1 MRASLLRWLQ
11 SLLIVLCLSLSVSAR
26 AAAPA
31 DILWVIDT
39 SGSMAE
45 DINEVKLRIQNFHTA
60 MLNAGIDARY
70 GLVRFGGSDTL
81 IQNIVPFA
89 EFTRA
94 GGPFATLTDNGGGT
108 ENGSNAVV
116 VGLQQASFRPGA
128 VINVILITDE
138 DDDSSETQFS
148 RAATELRNRS
158 ALFNFIGVP
167 GDGNTNARYGVL
179 ANNFGGKAFRIEE
192 FRSNPQPFFAS
203 FIDTKVREIVEAL
216 QCDVDRDGDVD
227 RVDIAAITAARNQP
241 AESQADP
248 RDADRDGVIN
258 ILDARK
264 CTARCTRAACE
275 PGVPNIAPVARV
287 AAVAAAEVG
296 VTVTL
301 DARASSDANNDPLSY
316 AWTLVSA
323 PSSSTLLMLSAAT
336 SARPSFVPDVAG
348 VYNFNLVVS
357 DGRANSAPVAVAVQV
372 QPRQVTAPNVVGR
385 ARADAETA
393 LRAAGLN
400 VGTITS
406 VTSAGTPVGQVLV
419 QTPAAGQ
426 RVAAGTLVALSVSI
440 GNQVLIPSLVNLT
453 PDEARTL
460 LTQLG
465 FVVGSNLPASSG
477 TVAVGR
483 VVGTSPAAGGGAPL
497 GSRIDLLVSTGPDTT
512 PPVALISAPVA
523 GATVAGRVQVLGTA
537 SDANLR
543 SWLLE
548 VAPAGDTTWRRLGGG
563 NTSITAG
570 LLGTLDTTAL
580 AADFYRL
587 RLTVDDGSYSR
598 SVFADVRVD
607 AATNP
612 GRFELVYTDLTVP
625 NPGLPL
631 TLVRAYDSSVSTSG
645 AFGRSWRLTIS
656 DAAIREDANK
666 NVYIT
671 LPNGRRS
678 AFGFTPTQAS
688 PFFPGSIP
696 GYTPGPGVFDKLEAV
711 ATCGLVVSSG
721 GRWFCFP
728 GNEYDPDTY
737 LLTTREGTKY
747 TISQTQGI
755 QKIEDSAGGTLTLS
769 ASGIRS
775 SSGRNISFERDVGGR
790 ITAIVD
796 ATGARRSYRYD
807 SAGRL
812 LAAQDAM
819 GQTTSYQYA
828 GDSSLISAIIAPG
841 GCQPLTNTY
850 AADGKLASVVD
861 GNGQRTSFSYSDDGL
876 VKRTTNALGQT
887 SVLATDARGNL
898 LTETDADG
906 RITRRTYD
914 TSNNLLSVTEPGGLR
929 TDYSYDS
936 QGRWTLARR
945 VRSDG
950 VVQEYRREFTAAG
963 RVQRF
968 TTPTGAGLAFSYD
981 TRLYP
986 TRTDVLGDGG
996 ALQHSVTYNYSNSG
1010 LLLSTSV
1017 AGGTWTYS
1025 YDSLGNLLT
1034 MTQPNGGLTRYTYDN
1049 NGQMLSATAP
1059 DGTINRMAYDA
1070 GGRLSELARNGVVL
1084 RQFTY
1089 DSESRPTSVREAEGG
1104 QTQFGYSCMGQ
1115 LNTVTDA
1122 SGAVTRYRYDAA
1134 GRLSDVLLAN
1144 GQSRSFGYSAAS
1156 LLTSRRDADNGR
1168 TGYGHTADGLLQ
1180 NITTPNLPTGQAT
1193 LQYNNL
1199 QQLTAVT
1206 HPDFQLSSTLDVLGR
1221 VTAASEG
1228 PAGAQRSLAVAY
1240 GVHGQ
1245 PVLVNENGRQIRS
1258 VYNELGLRTQMTSP
1272 DGRNTVYTYD
1282 NLRRITSVSSDGGGT
1297 VSFQY
1302 DSNNRRTRTTYGNGA
1317 YTTYVWQGDQLK
1329 TTTLHDGSGA
1339 IIQRYDD
1346 VLSPNGQRL
1355 ARVNVDGRTDY
1366 GYDALWR
1373 LNSETRQSAS
1383 LGNASSSFS
1392 YDAAGNRLEA
1402 GLAAGGQRVLQLG
1415 SELYSYDANGNVVAR
1430 GNDGFRYD
1438 SQNRLTGFTR
1448 GNVNASYLF
1457 DGRGQRVRK
1466 TVGSDVRDFLW
1477 DNGQLLAEY
1486 NAAGTLLRRYTHGLG
1501 RDEVLM
1507 QHRGNDTYY
1516 YHADP
1521 QGSIVAISNAAGQV
1535 VQRYDYDA
1543 WGQLLRNTGSFA
1555 FSGNGLVNT
1564 RTFLGREYDAESG
1577 LYHLRA
1583 RAYDARSGRF
1593 LQKDPQQGNL
1603 RDPRSMHPYIYAL
1616 NSPTLYSDSTGE
1628 VAAIEYSFT
1637 LKSGRWNSAGAL
1649 IGFMHGFI
1657 TPTYAF
1663 LGEFFGELN
1672 RAGPEADINAV
1683 ISAAFAGAQQKVG
1696 EIKGHIGTIGKA
1708 GDPYTFAGSYADG
1721 LAWKVGFEFKLKSG
1735 GTVDL
1740 KSDCSV
1746 EIVPAPGGFMSGTDQ
1761 GFNYLRQVLHLPA
1774 VDADGYP
1781 RVTPKC
1787 SGGPKVNAF

>member
-1 MRASLLRWLQ
+1 MRAFLLRWLQ
-11 SLLIVLCLSLSVSAR
+11 GLLILLCLTLAGPVR

-60 MLNAGIDARY
+60 MVNAGIDARY

-108 ENGSNAVV
+108 ENGSRAVM
-116 VGLQQASFRPGA
+116 VGLQQATFRPGA
-128 VINVILITDE
+128 VINVILVTDE
-138 DDDSSETQFS
+138 DDDSSAADFS

-167 GDGNTNARYGVL
+167 GEDNTDARYGAL
-179 ANNFGGKAFRIEE
+179 ASSFGGKAFRIEE
-192 FRSNPQPFFAS
+192 FRANPQPFFAS
-203 FIDTKVREIVEAL
+203 FVDTKVREIVEAL

-227 RVDIAAITAARNQP
+227 RVDIAAITAARNQR

-248 RDADRDGVIN
+248 RDADRDGIIN

-275 PGVPNIAPVARV
+275 PGVPNVAPVASV
-287 AAVAAAEVG
+287 AAVPAGEVG

-301 DARASSDANNDPLSY
+301 DARASSDANGDPLGY
-316 AWTLVSA
+316 AWMLVSA
-323 PSSSTLLMLSAAT
+323 PSGSVLLGLSSAQT
-336 SARPSFVPDVAG
+336 ARPSFVPDVAG
-348 VYNFNLVVS
+348 IYNLNLVVS

-385 ARADAETA
+385 PRAEAEAT
-393 LRAAGLN
+393 LRAAAFN
-400 VGTITS
+400 IGTVTS
-406 VTSAGTPVGQVLV
+406 VTSPSTPFGQVLS
-419 QTPAAGQ
+419 QTPTAGT
-426 RVAAGTLVALSVSI
+426 RVAAGTVVALSVSI

-453 PDEARTL
+453 PEAARTA

-465 FVVGSNLPASSG
+465 FVVGSTLPASSG
-477 TVAVGR
+477 TVASGR
-483 VVGTSPAAGGGAPL
+483 VVGTTPSAGGGAVL
-497 GSRIDLLVSTGPDTT
+497 GSRIDLIVSTGPDTV
-512 PPVALISAPVA
+512 PPLAQITAPVA
-523 GATVAGRVQVLGTA
+523 GAAVAGRLQVLGTA

-548 VAPAGDTTWRRLGGG
+548 VAAAGETTWRRLGGG
-563 NTSITAG
+563 STSVTAG
-570 LLGTLDTTAL
+570 LLGVLDTTAL

-587 RLTVDDGSYSR
+587 RLTVDDGSFNR
-598 SVFADVRVD
+598 SVFIDVRVD
-607 AATNP
+607 AGPQP
-612 GRFELVYTDLTVP
+612 GRFELVYTDLQLP

-631 TLVRAYDSSVSTSG
+631 TLVRAYDSAVSSSG

-678 AFGFTPTQAS
+678 AFGFTPTPVS
-688 PFFPGSIP
+688 PFFPGSTP

-711 ATCGLVVSSG
+711 SCGLVVSSG

-728 GNEYDPDTY
+728 GDEYDPDTY
-737 LLTTREGTKY
+737 LLTTREGVKY
-747 TISQTQGI
+747 TISQSQGI
-755 QKIEDSAGGTLTLS
+755 QKVEDASGVLTLS

-775 SSGRNISFERDVGGR
+775 SSGRSVAFERDAGGR

-796 ATGARRSYRYD
+796 GKGARLTYRYD

-812 LAAQDAM
+812 VSAQDAM

-828 GDSSLISAIIAPG
+828 GDSSLITAVITPG
-841 GCQPLTNTY
+841 GCQPLSNSY
-850 AADGKLASVVD
+850 AADGKLASAVD
-861 GNGQRTSFSYSDDGL
+861 GNGQRTSFSYSEDGL
-876 VKRTTNALGQT
+876 SKRITNALGQT
-887 SVLATDARGNL
+887 TVLVSDARGNL
-898 LTETDADG
+898 LTETDPEG
-906 RITRRTYD
+906 RVTRRSYD
-914 TSNNLLSVTEPGGLR
+914 AGNNLLSVTDPGGLR

-950 VVQEYRREFTAAG
+950 AVQDYRREFNAAG
-963 RVQRF
+963 RLQRF

-981 TRLYP
+981 TRQNP
-986 TRTDVLGDGG
+986 SRTDVMGDGG
-996 ALQHSVTYNYSNSG
+996 ALLHSITYNYSAQA

-1017 AGGTWTYS
+1017 AGGTWAYS

-1034 MTQPNGGLTRYTYDN
+1034 MTPPQGGVTRYTYDA
-1049 NGQMLSATAP
+1049 NGQLLTATAP
-1059 DGTINRMAYDA
+1059 DGTLSRISYDA
-1070 GGRLSELARNGVVL
+1070 GGRVAEVARNGVLL
-1084 RQFTY
+1084 RQFSY
-1089 DSESRPTSVREAEGG
+1089 DNESRPTGVREAEGG
-1104 QTQFGYSCMGQ
+1104 VTQFGYSCMGQ
-1115 LNTVTDA
+1115 LSTVTDA

-1144 GQSRSFGYSAAS
+1144 GQSRSFGYSAGS
-1156 LLTSRRDADNGR
+1156 LLNSRRDADNGR
-1168 TGYGHTADGLLQ
+1168 YGYGHTADGLLQ
-1180 NITTPNLPTGQAT
+1180 TLTTPNLPTGQAT

-1206 HPDFQLSSTLDVLGR
+1206 HPDFQLSSTLDILGR
-1221 VTAASEG
+1221 VTASTEG
-1228 PAGAQRSLAVAY
+1228 PAGAPRTLAVSY
-1240 GVHGQ
+1240 GSQGQ
-1245 PVLVNENGRQIRS
+1245 PLLVNENGRQIRS

-1272 DGRNTVYTYD
+1272 DGRNTFYSYD
-1282 NLRRITSVSSDGGGT
+1282 NLRRITAVSSDGGGS

-1302 DSNNRRTRTTYGNGA
+1302 DSSNRRVRTVYGNGA
-1317 YTTYVWQGDQLK
+1317 YTTYAYQGDQLK

-1339 IIQRYDD
+1339 IIQRYDN
-1346 VLSPNGQRL
+1346 VLSANGYRL
-1355 ARVNVDGRTDY
+1355 ASVNVDGRTDY

-1373 LNSETRQSAS
+1373 LTSEQRQSSS
-1383 LGNASSSFS
+1383 LGNATSSFS
-1392 YDAAGNRLEA
+1392 YDTAGNRLEA
-1402 GLAAGGQRVLQLG
+1402 GLAAAGQRLLQLG
-1415 SELYSYDANGNVVAR
+1415 NDLYGYDANGNVVTR
-1430 GNDGFRYD
+1430 GLDSFRYD
-1438 SQNRLTGFTR
+1438 SGNRLTGFTR
-1448 GNVNASYLF
+1448 GNVNASYVY

-1466 TVGSDVRDFLW
+1466 TVGSDVRNFLW
-1477 DNGQLLAEY
+1477 DRGQLLAEY

-1501 RDEVLM
+1501 PNEVLM
-1507 QHRGNDTYY
+1507 QHRGSDTYY

-1521 QGSIVAISNAAGQV
+1521 LGSIVAISNAAGQV

-1543 WGQLLRNTGSFA
+1543 WGQLLRNAGSFA

-1564 RTFLGREYDAESG
+1564 LTFLGREVDAESG

-1583 RAYDARSGRF
+1583 RAYDARTGRF

-1603 RDPRSMHPYIYAL
+1603 SDPRSQHPYIYAL
-1616 NSPTLYSDSTGE
+1616 NSPTHYSDASGE
-1628 VAAIEYSFT
+1628 VAAIEYGWL
-1637 LKSGRWNSAGAL
+1637 LKPGKWNSSGAL

-1672 RAGPEADINAV
+1672 RAAPGADTGTLIN
-1683 ISAAFAGAQQKVG
+1683 AAFASAEQMVNKIEKQIDV
-1696 EIKGHIGTIGKA
+1696 IAKA
-1708 GDPYTFAGSYADG
+1708 GDPYTFAGSYASG
-1721 LAWKVGFEFKLKSG
+1721 LNWNVGFEIKIKTKIPTLGAGCKV
-1735 GTVDL
+1735 TY
-1740 KSDCSV
+1740 
-1746 EIVPAPGGFMSGTDQ
+1746 EIIPSQGGFKNGTDQ
-1761 GFNYLRQVLHLPA
+1761 GFNYLRQVLHVPSPTP
-1774 VDADGYP
+1774 DEADP
-1781 RVTPKC
+1781 LKASC
-1787 SGGPKVNAF
+1787 SHGPKVPSF